1 MMYNILSAM
10 WHNKMRVFLILIL
23 SILTYS
29 LALITLTNS
38 FSFETQISAV
48 ENMFSSPL
56 DATYKIDVSHIENF
70 DLSGVALAEL
80 KQFINKQDYTLCGA
94 YDVSGEYFDE
104 LRENQEYISLNKKAY
119 AGTQLSKTPSATEVC
134 FFDVE
139 LLNLISDGLLQETF
153 FQPIEQ
159 NGVTYIPLY
168 VGKDFENVL
177 SLGDI
182 LTLSRNG
189 SKYIVQGFL
198 YDKRWFNDSDPI
210 TMPIE
215 SLNHKFFAPF
225 SQIDKTDNITQQS
238 TVGKILIVSEQNSQ
252 KLKDSISEK
261 ALQLGIKL
269 RITSIRDFIKQW
281 IEDNHQILR
290 LNYYLTAIVLIC
302 SAISMISTLCV
313 TVLLKKREYGIR
325 IAFGTTKQQIIF
337 SLCMEMLILNVIA
350 GGVSFVYSYHSL
362 SGSSISSFREI
373 YVNTLCSYSLT
384 GLILLVFFLATIV
397 LLIPVIILNR
407 YNPAELIK
415 EDD

>member
-1 MMYNILSAM
+1 MIYNILSAM
-10 WHNKMRVFLILIL
+10 WHNRMRVFLILIL
-23 SILTYS
+23 SIITFS

-48 ENMFSSPL
+48 ENMFSSSL
-56 DATYKIDVSHIENF
+56 DNTYKIDVSHIENF
-70 DLSGVALAEL
+70 DLSGVALADL
-80 KQFINKQDYTLCGA
+80 KEFINQQDYTVCGA
-94 YDVSGEYFDE
+94 YDESGEYFDE
-104 LRENQEYISLNKKAY
+104 LRENQEYISLNEKAY
-119 AGTQLSKTPSATEVC
+119 AGTQLATTPSATEVC

-139 LLNLISDGLLQETF
+139 LLNLISDGPLQET

-159 NGVTYIPLY
+159 NGVTYMPLY
-168 VGKDFENVL
+168 VGKDFENIL
-177 SLGDI
+177 SIGDI

-210 TMPIE
+210 TMPIV

-225 SQIDKTDNITQQS
+225 SAIDKTDNITQQS
-238 TVGKILIVSEQNSQ
+238 TVGKILILSEQDSQ
-252 KLKDSISEK
+252 ELKNSISKK

-269 RITSIRDFIKQW
+269 RITSISDFIKQW
-281 IEDNHQILR
+281 TEDNHQILR
-290 LNYYLTAIVLIC
+290 LNYFMTAIVLIC

-313 TVLLKKREYGIR
+313 AVLLKKKEYGIR

-337 SLCMEMLILNVIA
+337 SLCVEIVILNVIA
-350 GGVSFVYSYHSL
+350 GVISFAYSYHNFS
-362 SGSSISSFREI
+362 SSSIKSFREI
-373 YVNTLCSYSLT
+373 YINTLCSYSII
-384 GLILLVFFLATIV
+384 GLILLVIFLTVIV